1 MLDRLPPGPNQ
12 LERSVIE
19 RLLEGDAE
27 ERPILREQYKTI
39 YLFERTWKPTG
50 YWAKFSVDETLPRT
64 TEYDDY
70 DLEGVAAN
78 ISGVRCDFTL
88 SMFDGRIFLLYAE
101 THDKCPWPNPAII
114 EKVYRSS
121 PC

>member
-1 MLDRLPPGPNQ
+1 MLDRLPPGLNP

-27 ERPILREQYKTI
+27 ERPILRRQYETI
-39 YLFERTWKPTG
+39 YLIERHWKSTG
-50 YWAKFSVDETLPRT
+50 YWAKFSVDETLSTT

-70 DLEGVAAN
+70 DLEGVSAD

-88 SMFDGRIFLLYAE
+88 SMFEGRIFLLYAE
-101 THDKCPWPNPAII
+101 THDKSPWPNPAIL
-114 EKVYRSS
+114 EKVYRSPS
-121 PC
+121 C